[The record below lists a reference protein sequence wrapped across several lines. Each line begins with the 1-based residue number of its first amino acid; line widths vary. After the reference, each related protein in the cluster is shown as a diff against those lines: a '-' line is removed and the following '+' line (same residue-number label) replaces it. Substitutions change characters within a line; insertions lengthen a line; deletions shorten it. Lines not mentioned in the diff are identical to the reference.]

1 MATLKDVAKETGL
14 ATGTVSR
21 VLNNRGYISD
31 KARKKVDAAMKK
43 LNYQPNEVARSL
55 HSKSSNTIGLIVPHI
70 RHPYFS
76 GMISNLENEAN
87 KRGYKI
93 LLCNSQSMDEKEQ
106 EYLNMCTGNQ
116 VAGII
121 LCSGSISVEIFNSA
135 NIPIITME
143 RFLDNGTASVECD
156 NEHGGELAAEK
167 LIACGCKHL
176 LHVGAISSILMP
188 ADKRSAGFRKVCER
202 EGVSV
207 IELMTEDAQYYDL
220 AYNELIE
227 DALLKYPETDGVFAS
242 SDVIAA
248 QTLQICRKL
257 HIQVPEQM
265 KVIGF
270 DDVLMASL
278 TTPQLTTIHQPV
290 KEMAEIALNLLDDAV
305 AGKLVAKRTVLPV
318 RLVERESTG
327 ERIEHIFDTP

>member
-31 KARKKVDAAMKK
+31 DARRKVDDAMKK

-55 HSKSSNTIGLIVPHI
+55 HRKSTNTIGLIVPHI

-76 GMISNLENEAN
+76 EMISNLEDQAY
-87 KRGYKI
+87 KKGYKI
-93 LLCNSQSMDEKEQ
+93 MLCNSQSIDEKEK

-121 LCSGSISVEIFNSA
+121 LCSGSVSVRLFGETD
-135 NIPIITME
+135 IPVITME

-156 NEHGGELAAEK
+156 NKQGGILAAEK

-176 LHVGAISSILMP
+176 IHVGNISSIEMP
-188 ADKRSAGFRKVCER
+188 ADIRTEGFREVCEKN
-202 EGVSV
+202 GVTFV
-207 IELMTEDAQYYDL
+207 ELMTEERHYYSMTYTDM
-220 AYNELIE
+220 IE
-227 DALLKYPETDGVFAS
+227 EALQKYPETDGLFAN

-248 QTLQICRKL
+248 QTLQVCRKL
-257 HIQVPEQM
+257 GIFVPDQL
-265 KVIGF
+265 KIVGF
-270 DDVLMASL
+270 DDVRIATL

-290 KEMAEIALNLLDDAV
+290 REMAEIAINLLHDAV
-305 AGKLVAKRTVLPV
+305 SGKLVPKRTVLPV
-318 RLVERESTG
+318 ALIERET
-327 ERIEHIFDTP
+327 TV

>member
-31 KARKKVDAAMKK
+31 EARKKVDDAMKK

-93 LLCNSQSMDEKEQ
+93 LLCNSQSTDKKEQ

-121 LCSGSISVEIFNSA
+121 
-135 NIPIITME
+135 
-143 RFLDNGTASVECD
+143 R
-156 NEHGGELAAEK
+156 
-167 LIACGCKHL
+167 
-176 LHVGAISSILMP
+176 
-188 ADKRSAGFRKVCER
+188 
-202 EGVSV
+202 
-207 IELMTEDAQYYDL
+207 
-220 AYNELIE
+220 
-227 DALLKYPETDGVFAS
+227 
-242 SDVIAA
+242 
-248 QTLQICRKL
+248 L
-257 HIQVPEQM
+257 HICGNIQQR
-265 KVIGF
+265 KYSDYYHGTLF
-270 DDVLMASL
+270 
-278 TTPQLTTIHQPV
+278 
-290 KEMAEIALNLLDDAV
+290 
-305 AGKLVAKRTVLPV
+305 G
-318 RLVERESTG
+318 
-327 ERIEHIFDTP
+327 